1 MKLWRAAAVSAVA
14 VVAAYVVGHLV
25 PGHRATIVAIAVL
38 LLFAGGLLTLTGS
51 LVGMRERRSRFDRLL
66 DEPVQA
72 PGQPR
77 DLLRLERSA
86 GWSVYSIVD
95 FDLRV
100 RPVLDRIIRHRLHEH
115 RHVDVEAS
123 PDEARRILGDRLGWI
138 VDGER
143 PPVERLVR
151 SSDIE
156 RFVTEIEAL

>member
-1 MKLWRAAAVSAVA
+1 MKLWRAVAMSAI
-14 VVAAYVVGHLV
+14 VVTFAYVVGQLI
-25 PGHRATIVAIAVL
+25 PGHRAAVVAIAVL

-66 DEPVQA
+66 EDSA
-72 PGQPR
+72 PAPARPR

-100 RPVLDRIIRHRLHEH
+100 RPVLDRIIRHRLQEH
-115 RHVDVEAS
+115 RHLDVESS
-123 PDEARRILGDRLGWI
+123 PDQARQILGDRLGWI
-138 VDGER
+138 VTGER